1 MWKYWLTMKLP
12 DVQNSVSD
20 QTKDLIELAI
30 EIWRMEQRLNKA
42 MSSIPENQKEL
53 FDNSIQKFKKYLN
66 KNDIE
71 IVDHT
76 NQTFNEGRNVDII
89 SVEKDNTI
97 SESVIKQTME
107 PTIIYKNQVVHKG
120 KVIVLEKNNESL
132 TEEKNE

>member
-1 MWKYWLTMKLP
+1 KLP

-42 MSSIPENQKEL
+42 MSSITENQKEL

-66 KNDIE
+66 KNNIE

-76 NQTFNEGRNVDII
+76 NQTFNEGRNVEII
-89 SVEKDNTI
+89 SIEKDNTI
-97 SESVIKQTME
+97 SESIIKQTME
-107 PTIIYKNQVVHKG
+107 PTIIYKDQVVHKG
-120 KVIVLEKNNESL
+120 KVIVLEKNNEGL
-132 TEEKNE
+132 TEE

>member
-1 MWKYWLTMKLP
+1 MKLP

-71 IVDHT
+71 IIDHT

-89 SVEKDNTI
+89 SVENDNTI